1 MIPILDSNR
10 KETGRF
16 KKTLADVMLP
26 EYDKDIMISIKDPNS
41 GEIQEVPVWR
51 FIERYIRITTK
62 KGRFICFE
70 LKLAQIQLYKEL
82 CLQKRQG
89 KNMRIN
95 ILKARQLGMSTF
107 IAALYTV
114 LTLLVP
120 NQTAVI
126 VADKA
131 GHATNIFK
139 KYKFMYQNLPLWI
152 KETIP
157 LIASNAREVSVD
169 YGDGQMSSIKIVV
182 ADEDAGRSDT
192 CQYLHLS
199 EVASWKNIEDT
210 LTALLQVV
218 DDTNENS
225 MIIFETTAKGVNEYK
240 YIYDLDMSGETAY
253 KALFYAW
260 YMDPEYVKPYWGFE
274 LLEHEKKLVEELH
287 LSLDQIAWYRAQY
300 EKLRKNLDK
309 VRQEFPSTPLEAFI
323 TSGSGVFPMALVQKR
338 KAELISIQFPKFEFT
353 WDKKIVSPE
362 GDTVTLKNPQLVE
375 KEDGNITIFEKVQP
389 RHPYIVNVDP
399 AMGGEDNFVAHVFD
413 NNTHKQVAKFRIN
426 KSTNYQW
433 IAAQIY
439 CLARYYNKALLNA
452 ECNNSTG
459 TYILQFAASCGFDF
473 IYQDTSFE
481 NKSERFED
489 KYGYKLK
496 TTNREALINL
506 TVDHFTDDYQMI
518 NDYLTLCEMEN
529 FQVIKN
535 ENTGK
540 EKMMASSGNHDD
552 HVMALLGVFLARRSM
567 LQTTELLDV
576 ESEETPQDTTLKMFK
591 PTPIKRK
598 EHFETWD

>member
-26 EYDKDIMISIKDPNS
+26 EYDKDIMISIKDPSS

-192 CQYLHLS
+192 
-199 EVASWKNIEDT
+199 
-210 LTALLQVV
+210 
-218 DDTNENS
+218 
-225 MIIFETTAKGVNEYK
+225 
-240 YIYDLDMSGETAY
+240 
-253 KALFYAW
+253 
-260 YMDPEYVKPYWGFE
+260 
-274 LLEHEKKLVEELH
+274 
-287 LSLDQIAWYRAQY
+287 
-300 EKLRKNLDK
+300 
-309 VRQEFPSTPLEAFI
+309 
-323 TSGSGVFPMALVQKR
+323 
-338 KAELISIQFPKFEFT
+338 
-353 WDKKIVSPE
+353 
-362 GDTVTLKNPQLVE
+362 
-375 KEDGNITIFEKVQP
+375 
-389 RHPYIVNVDP
+389 
-399 AMGGEDNFVAHVFD
+399 
-413 NNTHKQVAKFRIN
+413 
-426 KSTNYQW
+426 
-433 IAAQIY
+433 
-439 CLARYYNKALLNA
+439 
-452 ECNNSTG
+452 
-459 TYILQFAASCGFDF
+459 
-473 IYQDTSFE
+473 
-481 NKSERFED
+481 
-489 KYGYKLK
+489 
-496 TTNREALINL
+496 
-506 TVDHFTDDYQMI
+506 
-518 NDYLTLCEMEN
+518 
-529 FQVIKN
+529 
-535 ENTGK
+535 
-540 EKMMASSGNHDD
+540 
-552 HVMALLGVFLARRSM
+552 
-567 LQTTELLDV
+567 
-576 ESEETPQDTTLKMFK
+576 
-591 PTPIKRK
+591 
-598 EHFETWD
+598 